1 VSLGKILTISEGCP
15 SPIPCGDAIYVVAKS
30 AVASMPIV
38 PGDVEVRADASMI
51 YEIL

>member
-1 VSLGKILTISEGCP
+1 MPRDDV
-15 SPIPCGDAIYVVAKS
+15 IYFVAKS

-38 PGDVEVRADASMI
+38 PGDVEVSADVSMI